1 MRVLLEAFLVDCG
14 RPRIDEILAQM
25 AQDGAKLKP
34 RWRQGAPSWDQ
45 DCHFEAIWAAI
56 LNILGGLGSDLLKNV
71 RSVKTDNTTTFW
83 PHFGVLGG
91 LDGGS
96 WGVFWA
102 ILAISWALL
111 GDLGHNLGSLGRSWR
126 QVRNLLATCWDL
138 DGQRSPKIANVNR
151 KK

>member
-71 RSVKTDNTTTFW
+71 RSVKTDNTTAFW

-91 LDGGS
+91 LVGGS
-96 WGVFWA
+96 WGYRGASWREVGLHWA
-102 ILAISWALL
+102 ILASRWDLL
-111 GDLGHNLGSLGRSWR
+111 GSML
-126 QVRNLLATCWDL
+126 
-138 DGQRSPKIANVNR
+138 GQRWR
-151 KK
+151 R